1 LTASVRLNTVLLMDW
16 SRISAAAAATAAV
29 VLFATG
35 AVAQLYNLPS
45 ASFRWHWG
53 NTDLERRFGHADI
66 EMTGGESFFDCEFTV
81 RFRNKS
87 LPDIRAVRDSLTTR
101 LDFIYAVSETMY
113 YLELNREI
121 DWATLDCEKYEAEP
135 NTPEE
140 SAERESEA
148 REKMLRELERRRA
161 RARDD
166 D

>member
-1 LTASVRLNTVLLMDW
+1 MNR
-16 SRISAAAAATAAV
+16 SRISAAAAATAAT

-35 AVAQLYNLPS
+35 AVAQLGLYTLPS
-45 ASFRWHWG
+45 ASFVWHWG
-53 NTDLERRFGHADI
+53 DTNLERRFGHADI
-66 EMTGGESFFDCEFTV
+66 EMNGGESFFDCEFTV

-101 LDFIYAVSETMY
+101 LDFIYAVSQTMY

-121 DWATLDCEKYEAEP
+121 DWATLDCEKYEPEP

-140 SAERESEA
+140 SAEKESEA